1 VKILSGDSSPSKQKL
16 ATAAE
21 VQRQADMDIR
31 ELRQSCVLLLH
42 SMMEGQKKGDRVLK
56 KLVELDAT
64 RVREEVVNI
73 YQVRLSCHIAS
84 PPTTRHNHPSTN
96 ANSVPCRSNN

>member
-1 VKILSGDSSPSKQKL
+1 MRCRVVSYGFGFRSVEGEGE
-16 ATAAE
+16 AE
-21 VQRQADMDIR
+21 EEENGQW
-31 ELRQSCVLLLH
+31 
-42 SMMEGQKKGDRVLK
+42 EGQKKGDRVLK